1 MMNLDSDLH
10 QLPHNVPP
18 NDMIEDGLELGVL
31 HQTELDPVPM
41 PGQQSPGLQRRDAHL
56 EIKVGS

>member
-56 EIKVGS
+56 EI